1 MNSADIK
8 ELMDRYNEYRAKWI
22 QHHGDAE
29 GFDEWYTQ
37 QATGAAQRLEQWRTG
52 SPRMIR
58 YTVDLPTLARELG
71 RNKSH
76 LWRICKRLQLGTVE
90 GKVTRLSPEEV
101 ETLLTHLE
109 EHKRERKQ

>member
-1 MNSADIK
+1 M
-8 ELMDRYNEYRAKWI
+8 
-22 QHHGDAE
+22 E
-29 GFDEWYTQ
+29 GH
-37 QATGAAQRLEQWRTG
+37 
-52 SPRMIR
+52 PVIR

-101 ETLLTHLE
+101 ETLLAHLE
-109 EHKRERKQ
+109 EHKRTT